1 MTVDVETA
9 IQEPRKLN
17 TVPSVCAAR
26 APKFKRI
33 ALSPRLI
40 IFAFTKQNAQD
51 KRVRIAG

>member
-1 MTVDVETA
+1 MTVDEETA